1 MKTVCL
7 KTLSKWKYFIM
18 REGTTLYWWKNYL
31 PKWLLFFPDLCIS
44 SAHQHSR
51 RKEYETT
58 EVLYLDGICYA
69 ANPGLPCL
77 LSSKE
82 PELLNIII
90 YLFRLWSWYTDW
102 GAKAEPMNKK
112 SPTYSGRFK
121 LERCQVFA
129 CSMFH
134 VKSSKI
140 QCFTTWK
147 QN

>member
-7 KTLSKWKYFIM
+7 KTLSKWNYFIM
-18 REGTTLYWWKNYL
+18 REGMILYRWKSYL
-31 PKWLLFFPDLCIS
+31 PKLLWFFPDICIS

-51 RKEYETT
+51 RKEYTT
-58 EVLYLDGICYA
+58 KMLYLDGICYGT
-69 ANPGLPCL
+69 NPGLPCL

-82 PELLNIII
+82 PELLTIII

-102 GAKAEPMNKK
+102 GAKAQPMNEE

-121 LERCQVFA
+121 LERCKIFA

-134 VKSSKI
+134 MIYSKI
-140 QCFTTWK
+140 QCFTIRK